1 MLLLLKEYLH
11 SEDVEEVS
19 QHSECILKT
28 ENMTN
33 FSSLILINNIYC
45 KEDTKKIRQ

>member
-33 FSSLILINNIYC
+33 FSSFFIDKLFIA
-45 KEDTKKIRQ
+45 KKTLRR

>member
-1 MLLLLKEYLH
+1 MLLLLKEYLN

-33 FSSLILINNIYC
+33 FSSLILINIYLLQ
-45 KEDTKKIRQ
+45 RRH